1 MTERY
6 PKTINVDLDTWI
18 FLKKANF
25 ERILETRRDE
35 TMGTTLKELLG
46 VNK

>member
-1 MTERY
+1 MTDKY

-25 ERILETRRDE
+25 ERILQTRKDE
-35 TMGTTLKELLG
+35 TMGTTLKELLK
-46 VNK
+46 VNA